1 MKYGR
6 HDTITELD
14 QHGSTKTTSAHY
26 REGKMTG
33 NTKEYYEIRHQV
45 GSPLEEMAQF
55 SAFHREFS
63 TDKTMLDP
71 QFKIEGKGKGD
82 KWYTVNCFTRIV
94 R

>member
-14 QHGSTKTTSAHY
+14 QHGSTKRTTKQY
-26 REGKMTG
+26 REGRVSG

-45 GSPLEEMAQF
+45 ANDLEVLAQF
-55 SAFHREFS
+55 SAFHRELS
-63 TDKTMLDP
+63 GDPTMLDP
-71 QFKIEGKGKGD
+71 QFRIEGRGKGER
-82 KWYTVNCFTRIV
+82 WYTVNCYTRIV